1 MLDDLKERVWL
12 ANRDLVARGLVFA
25 TWGNASGFDRAS
37 ARMVIKPSGVD
48 YGVMRPD
55 DMVVVDRDGVVAEG
69 SLRPSSDTA
78 THLELYAAFPE
89 IGGIVHAHSHYAT
102 VWAQASCP
110 IPCLGTTHADYCP
123 GDVPITGMLTEDEV
137 TGEYERNTGR
147 VIVRRFRDL
156 TPQAFPGVLVAQH
169 GPFAWGKE
177 VEDAVTSAATLEEI
191 ARMAFH
197 TFSLNRDVT
206 ALPSWLLKRHYE
218 RKHGPDAYYGQ
229 Q

>member
-37 ARMVIKPSGVD
+37 ARLVIKPSGVA

-55 DMVVVDRDGVVAEG
+55 DMVVVEMDGVVVEG

-89 IGGIVHAHSHYAT
+89 IGGIVHTHSHYAT
-102 VWAQASCP
+102 VWAQAGCP
-110 IPCLGTTHADYCP
+110 IPCLGTTHADFCP
-123 GDVPITGMLTEDEV
+123 GDVPITEPLTEEEV

-156 TPQAFPGVLVAQH
+156 TPQAFPGVLVARH

-177 VEDAVTSAATLEEI
+177 VEDAVISAATLEEI

-197 TFSLNRDVT
+197 TLSLNADVT
-206 ALPSWLLKRHYE
+206 ALPSWLLNRHYE

-229 Q
+229 R